1 MARKTGSHS
10 EITGPRIKQAALE
23 LFARHG
29 FAAVTMRQIA
39 ANVGVQAGAIYNY
52 TPDKQ
57 SLLFDL
63 LHGHMAD
70 LLSKWAVEFVP
81 KNPIAA
87 LDHFVAFHLDFHIK
101 RPELVFISY
110 MELRNLSEENFNA
123 IVEQRRIY
131 EKIIYNLILSGVVSG
146 DFLVPD
152 PKITSLA
159 LIALLTGPVDWF
171 REDGRLTS
179 DELTRQYCIL
189 TRQALGVSAQA

>member
-10 EITGPRIKQAALE
+10 EITGPKIKQAALV

-57 SLLFDL
+57 NLLFDL
-63 LHGHMAD
+63 LHGHMVD
-70 LLSKWAVEFVP
+70 LLSKWAVELVP

-110 MELRNLSEENFNA
+110 MELRNLSEANFKA

-189 TRQALGVSAQA
+189 TRQTLGVSAQA

>member
-10 EITGPRIKQAALE
+10 EITGPKIRQAALE
-23 LFARHG
+23 LFARQG

-39 ANVGVQAGAIYNY
+39 GAVGVQAGAIYNY
-52 TPDKQ
+52 TSDKQ
-57 SLLFDL
+57 ALLFDL
-63 LHGHMAD
+63 LDGHMVD
-70 LLSKWAVEFVP
+70 LLSKWSVELVP
-81 KNPIAA
+81 VDPIAA

-110 MELRNLSEENFNA
+110 MELRNLTELNFKS
-123 IVEQRRIY
+123 IVDKRRIY
-131 EKIIYNLILSGVVSG
+131 EKIIYNLILNGVGSG
-146 DFLVPD
+146 DFWVPD

-171 REDGRLTS
+171 REDGRLTR
-179 DELTRQYCIL
+179 DELTRQYCAL

>member
-10 EITGPRIKQAALE
+10 EITGPKIKQAALV

-57 SLLFDL
+57 ALLFDL

-110 MELRNLSEENFNA
+110 MELRNLSEANFKA

>member
-1 MARKTGSHS
+1 
-10 EITGPRIKQAALE
+10 
-23 LFARHG
+23 
-29 FAAVTMRQIA
+29 MRQIA

-57 SLLFDL
+57 ALLFDL

-70 LLSKWAVEFVP
+70 LLSKWATELVP
-81 KNPIAA
+81 ANPIAA
-87 LDHFVAFHLDFHIK
+87 IDHFVAFHLDFHIK

-110 MELRNLSEENFNA
+110 MELRNLSDSNFNA

-131 EKIIYNLILSGVVSG
+131 EKIIYNLILSGAVSG

-152 PKITSLA
+152 PKIASLA

>member
-10 EITGPRIKQAALE
+10 EITGPKIKQAALV

-57 SLLFDL
+57 ALLFDL

-70 LLSKWAVEFVP
+70 LLSKWAVELVP

-110 MELRNLSEENFNA
+110 MELRNLSEANFKA

-159 LIALLTGPVDWF
+159 LIALLTGPVDRF
-171 REDGRLTS
+171 SEDGRLTS

>member
-10 EITGPRIKQAALE
+10 EITGPKIKQAALV

-70 LLSKWAVEFVP
+70 LLSKWAVELVP

-110 MELRNLSEENFNA
+110 MELRNLSEANFKA

-189 TRQALGVSAQA
+189 TRQALGVRAQA

>member
-10 EITGPRIKQAALE
+10 EITGPKIKQAALV

-57 SLLFDL
+57 NLLFDL
-63 LHGHMAD
+63 LHGHMVD
-70 LLSKWAVEFVP
+70 LLSKWAVELVP

-179 DELTRQYCIL
+179 DELTRQYYIL

>member
-10 EITGPRIKQAALE
+10 EITGPKIKQAALV

-57 SLLFDL
+57 NLLFDL
-63 LHGHMAD
+63 LHGHMVD

-110 MELRNLSEENFNA
+110 MELRNLSEANFKV

-131 EKIIYNLILSGVVSG
+131 EKIIYNLILSGAVSG

-152 PKITSLA
+152 PKIASLA

>member
-10 EITGPRIKQAALE
+10 EITGPKIKQAALV
-23 LFARHG
+23 LFARYG

-57 SLLFDL
+57 ALLFDL

-70 LLSKWAVEFVP
+70 LLSKWAVELVP

>member
-10 EITGPRIKQAALE
+10 EITGPKIKQAALV

-57 SLLFDL
+57 ALLFYL
-63 LHGHMAD
+63 LHDHMAD
-70 LLSKWAVEFVP
+70 LLSKWAVELVP

-110 MELRNLSEENFNA
+110 MELRNLSEANFKA

>member
-52 TPDKQ
+52 TSDKQ
-57 SLLFDL
+57 ALLFDL
-63 LHGHMAD
+63 LDGHMAD
-70 LLSKWAVEFVP
+70 LLSKWSAELVP
-81 KNPIAA
+81 VDPIAA
-87 LDHFVAFHLDFHIK
+87 IDHFVAFHLDFHIQ
-101 RPELVFISY
+101 RSELVFISY
-110 MELRNLSEENFNA
+110 MELRNLTAVNFKA
-123 IVEQRRIY
+123 IVEKRRVY
-131 EKIIYNLILSGVVSG
+131 EKIIYNLILSGVVAG
-146 DFLVPD
+146 DFRVSD

-179 DELTRQYCIL
+179 DELIRKYCAL
-189 TRQALGVSAQA
+189 TRQVLGVSAQA

>member
-10 EITGPRIKQAALE
+10 EITGPKIKQAALV

-57 SLLFDL
+57 ALLFDL

-70 LLSKWAVEFVP
+70 LLSKWAVELVP

-110 MELRNLSEENFNA
+110 MELRNLSEANFKV

>member
-10 EITGPRIKQAALE
+10 EITGPKIKQAALE

-110 MELRNLSEENFNA
+110 MELRNLSEANFKA

>member
-10 EITGPRIKQAALE
+10 EITGPKIKQAALV

-57 SLLFDL
+57 ALLFDL

-70 LLSKWAVEFVP
+70 LLSKWAVELVP

-110 MELRNLSEENFNA
+110 MELRNLSEANFKA

-171 REDGRLTS
+171 REDGRLTR

>member
-10 EITGPRIKQAALE
+10 EITGPKIKQAALV

-57 SLLFDL
+57 ALLFDL
-63 LHGHMAD
+63 LQGHMAD
-70 LLSKWAVEFVP
+70 LLSKWAVELVP

-152 PKITSLA
+152 PKIASLA

>member
-10 EITGPRIKQAALE
+10 EITGPRIKQAALV
-23 LFARHG
+23 LFARYG

-57 SLLFDL
+57 ALLFDL

-70 LLSKWAVEFVP
+70 LLSKWATELVP
-81 KNPIAA
+81 ANPIAA
-87 LDHFVAFHLDFHIK
+87 IDHFVAFHLDFHIK

-110 MELRNLSEENFNA
+110 MELRNLSEANFKA

>member
-10 EITGPRIKQAALE
+10 EITGPRIKQAALV
-23 LFARHG
+23 LFARYG

-57 SLLFDL
+57 ALLFDL
-63 LHGHMAD
+63 LHSHMAD
-70 LLSKWAVEFVP
+70 LLSKWATELVP
-81 KNPIAA
+81 ADPIAA
-87 LDHFVAFHLDFHIK
+87 IDHFVAFHLDFHIK

-110 MELRNLSEENFNA
+110 MELRNLSDSNFNA

-152 PKITSLA
+152 PKISSLA

>member
-10 EITGPRIKQAALE
+10 EITGPKIKQAALV

-57 SLLFDL
+57 TLLFDL
-63 LHGHMAD
+63 LHGHMVD
-70 LLSKWAVEFVP
+70 LLSKWAVELVP

-110 MELRNLSEENFNA
+110 MELRNLSEANFKA

>member
-10 EITGPRIKQAALE
+10 EITGPKIKQAALV

-39 ANVGVQAGAIYNY
+39 AKVGVQAGAIYNY

-57 SLLFDL
+57 NLLFDL
-63 LHGHMAD
+63 LHGHMVD
-70 LLSKWAVEFVP
+70 LLSKWAVELVP

-110 MELRNLSEENFNA
+110 MELRNLSEANFKA

-179 DELTRQYCIL
+179 DELMRQYCIL

>member
-10 EITGPRIKQAALE
+10 EITGPKIKQAALV

-70 LLSKWAVEFVP
+70 LLSKWAMELVP

-110 MELRNLSEENFNA
+110 MELRNLSEANFKA

-146 DFLVPD
+146 DFLAPD

>member
-10 EITGPRIKQAALE
+10 EITGPKIRQAALE

-39 ANVGVQAGAIYNY
+39 GAVGVQAGAIYNY
-52 TPDKQ
+52 TSDKQ
-57 SLLFDL
+57 ALLFDL
-63 LHGHMAD
+63 LDGHMAD
-70 LLSKWAVEFVP
+70 LLSKWSVELVTVD
-81 KNPIAA
+81 PIAA

-110 MELRNLSEENFNA
+110 MELRNLTELNFKS
-123 IVEQRRIY
+123 IVDKRRIY
-131 EKIIYNLILSGVVSG
+131 EKIIYNLILNGVGSG
-146 DFLVPD
+146 DFWVPD

-171 REDGRLTS
+171 REDGRLTR
-179 DELTRQYCIL
+179 DELTRRYCDL

>member
-10 EITGPRIKQAALE
+10 EITGPKIKQAALV

-57 SLLFDL
+57 ALFFDL

-70 LLSKWAVEFVP
+70 LLSKWAVELVP

-110 MELRNLSEENFNA
+110 MELRNLSEANFKA

>member
-10 EITGPRIKQAALE
+10 EITGPKIKQAALV

-39 ANVGVQAGAIYNY
+39 SNVGVQAGAIYNY

-57 SLLFDL
+57 ALLFDL

-70 LLSKWAVEFVP
+70 LLSKWAVELVP

-110 MELRNLSEENFNA
+110 MELRNLSEANFKA

>member
-10 EITGPRIKQAALE
+10 EITGPRIKQAALV
-23 LFARHG
+23 LFARYG

-57 SLLFDL
+57 ALLFDL
-63 LHGHMAD
+63 LQGHMAD
-70 LLSKWAVEFVP
+70 LLSKWAVELVP

>member
-10 EITGPRIKQAALE
+10 EITGPKIKQAALV

-57 SLLFDL
+57 NLLFDL

-70 LLSKWAVEFVP
+70 LLSKWAVELVP

-110 MELRNLSEENFNA
+110 MELRNLSEANFKA

>member
-10 EITGPRIKQAALE
+10 EITGPKIKQAALV

-52 TPDKQ
+52 TPDKKA
-57 SLLFDL
+57 LLFDL

-70 LLSKWAVEFVP
+70 LLSKWAVELVP

-110 MELRNLSEENFNA
+110 MELRNLSEANFKA

>member
-10 EITGPRIKQAALE
+10 EITGPRIKQAALV
-23 LFARHG
+23 LFARYG

-57 SLLFDL
+57 ALLFDL
-63 LHGHMAD
+63 LYGHMAD
-70 LLSKWAVEFVP
+70 LLSKWATELVP
-81 KNPIAA
+81 ADPIAA
-87 LDHFVAFHLDFHIK
+87 LDHFVAFHLNFHIK

-110 MELRNLSEENFNA
+110 MELRNLSDSNFNA

-131 EKIIYNLILSGVVSG
+131 EKIIYNLILSGAVSG

-152 PKITSLA
+152 PKIASLA

>member
-10 EITGPRIKQAALE
+10 EITGPKIKQAALV

-57 SLLFDL
+57 ALLFDL
-63 LHGHMAD
+63 LHGHMVD
-70 LLSKWAVEFVP
+70 LLSKWAVELVP

-110 MELRNLSEENFNA
+110 MELRNLSEANFKA

>member
-10 EITGPRIKQAALE
+10 EITGPKIKQAALV
-23 LFARHG
+23 LFARYG

-57 SLLFDL
+57 ALLFDL

-70 LLSKWAVEFVP
+70 LLSKWAVELVP

-110 MELRNLSEENFNA
+110 MELRNLSEANFKA